1 MSASY
6 RLRQK
11 VWHRHHAGLR
21 AVADKLAR
29 LYADAGET
37 TSFTDVVRLH
47 YTNTNAY
54 ARARINA
61 CMHNY
66 IRTHYTGKQTH
77 CIDLI
82 KLMLSQLVLI
92 KST

>member
-37 TSFTDVVRLH
+37 TLFTDVVRLH
-47 YTNTNAY
+47 YTNTHAY

-61 CMHNY
+61 CMHIYVHTTLVNKL
-66 IRTHYTGKQTH
+66 TAQTQTH
-77 CIDLI
+77 AIRVG
-82 KLMLSQLVLI
+82 SN
-92 KST
+92 